1 MWYNSIING
10 GVNMGNKKAQDVFIP
25 GALPEST
32 YITRQTKT
40 GFTYEERLKQALN
53 MSGYLTSISG
63 QSKIGKTVLC
73 EKVVGLDHLIEV
85 SGSDFTEKDD
95 LWRIIGTKAGMPSTA
110 EMINSGN
117 IGTSMKESYLITKEN
132 VIEYYKSHELVLLL
146 DDFHYADNTMQ
157 IFMAQQFK
165 DAIRK
170 GFKVIIV
177 SLPHRSDDAIRTNAD
192 LQGRINIIDIEMW
205 TKDELMEIPRAGFHD
220 LGIEISEKIIG
231 ELAKESLCSP
241 HLMQLICLNI
251 CLLQK
256 TDEINVKEIQYD
268 ILDRAFKFSTLNFNY
283 QQIADTIK
291 QGKNSRGKS
300 RKTYKTSKNSNLD
313 LYELI
318 LEAISVNPPLTNLT
332 FEDLMARISSL
343 VTDEEKPTPKS
354 LKEYLK
360 NLQEVLDLKDRSY
373 RVIEWKDDTLF
384 ILEPLFLFFLRWGRY

>member
-1 MWYNSIING
+1 MDS
-10 GVNMGNKKAQDVFIP
+10 KKAQDVFIP

-40 GFTYEERLKQALN
+40 GFTYEERLKQALS

-73 EKVVGLDHLIEV
+73 EKVVGLDNLIEV
-85 SGSDFTEKDD
+85 SGSDFIEKDD
-95 LWRIIGTKAGMPSTA
+95 LWTKIGTKAGMPSGGEITNNGDA
-110 EMINSGN
+110 TN
-117 IGTSMKESYLITKEN
+117 SMKESYIITKES
-132 VIEYYKSHELVLLL
+132 VIEYYRAHEFILLL

-157 IFMAQQFK
+157 IHIAQQFK

-177 SLPHRSDDAIRTNAD
+177 SLPHRSDDAIRTNPD

-205 TKDELMEIPRAGFHD
+205 TKVELMEIPRAGFHD
-220 LGIEISEKIIG
+220 LDINISEQVIE
-231 ELAKESLCSP
+231 ELAKESICSP

-256 TDEINVKEIQYD
+256 IDEIGVDEIHSD
-268 ILDRAFKFSTLNFNY
+268 ILERAFKFSTLNFDF
-283 QQIADTIK
+283 QKIAITIK

-300 RKTYKTSKNSNLD
+300 RKTFETLKDGKLD

-318 LEAISVNPPLTNLT
+318 LLAISVDPPQTNLT
-332 FEDLMARISSL
+332 FEDLMGRISLLL
-343 VTDEEKPTPKS
+343 VDGEKPTPKS

-360 NLQEVLDLKDRSY
+360 NLQEVLDSKDRSY
-373 RVIEWKDDTLF
+373 KVIEWKDDILF
-384 ILEPLFLFFLRWGRY
+384 ILEPLFLFFLRWGKE

>member
-1 MWYNSIING
+1 MNS
-10 GVNMGNKKAQDVFIP
+10 KKAQDVFIP

-40 GFTYEERLKQALN
+40 GFTYEDRLKQALN

-95 LWRIIGTKAGMPSTA
+95 LWAKIGTKAGMPSGGEIT
-110 EMINSGN
+110 NNGN
-117 IGTSMKESYLITKEN
+117 VGGSMKESYMITKEN
-132 VIEYYKSHELVLLL
+132 VIEYYKSHEFVLLL
-146 DDFHYADNTMQ
+146 DDFHYADNVMQ
-157 IFMAQQFK
+157 VYMAQQFK

-205 TKDELMEIPRAGFHD
+205 TKEELREIPRAGFRD
-220 LGIEISEKIIG
+220 LGIEISENVIDH
-231 ELAKESLCSP
+231 LANESLCSP

-268 ILDRAFKFSTLNFNY
+268 ILERAFKFSTLNFNY

-300 RKTYKTSKNSNLD
+300 RKTFRTSNKVGLD

-318 LEAISVNPPLTNLT
+318 LEAVTVDPPQTNLT
-332 FEDLMARISSL
+332 FEDLMERINLL
-343 VTDEEKPTPKS
+343 VIFGEKPTPKS

-360 NLQEVLDLKDRSY
+360 NLQEVLDSKDRSY
-373 RVIEWKDDTLF
+373 KVIEWKDNVLF
-384 ILEPLFLFFLRWGRY
+384 ILEPLFLLFLRWGKA